1 MFMLRKK
8 NNEKQEIDKTN
19 PKIEKKQEKKI
30 NNTIDL
36 DMDYV
41 DAIHDTAEFV
51 FKDNDTIASTM
62 SSIAVKVQD
71 NEEGLSSAITKLN
84 GVNDNAMSCKELL
97 EKLMVENEKQ
107 NEVIT
112 HTLQEFH
119 RSIESLLE
127 ETNKRNEELVAEL
140 RNFTQ
145 VVTKASE
152 HVTQLNSI
160 TDQVRLI
167 SLNAR
172 IEAARAGS
180 AGKGFAV
187 VAGEIQKLADQSEGC
202 TKEFTDV
209 LHMIDKGA
217 HDNEVLIRKNVEGLE
232 EGCKELSNYLGEVKE
247 GIEQSSKEHTNVCE
261 ALFATL
267 GTNIQETA
275 QTTDLIQKL
284 INIFAE
290 NANDI
295 ASMCEMQVVQTSSIF
310 EILDLSR
317 QIKEMK
323 MQKING

>member
-1 MFMLRKK
+1 M
-8 NNEKQEIDKTN
+8 
-19 PKIEKKQEKKI
+19 
-30 NNTIDL
+30 
-36 DMDYV
+36 
-41 DAIHDTAEFV
+41 
-51 FKDNDTIASTM
+51 
-62 SSIAVKVQD
+62 
-71 NEEGLSSAITKLN
+71 
-84 GVNDNAMSCKELL
+84 
-97 EKLMVENEKQ
+97 
-107 NEVIT
+107 
-112 HTLQEFH
+112 
-119 RSIESLLE
+119 
-127 ETNKRNEELVAEL
+127 
-140 RNFTQ
+140 
-145 VVTKASE
+145 TKASE

-187 VAGEIQKLADQSEGC
+187 VADEIQKLADQSEGC
-202 TKEFTDV
+202 TKEFTDI

-217 HDNEVLIRKNVEGLE
+217 HDNEVLISKNVEGVE
-232 EGCKELSNYLGEVKE
+232 EGCKELSDYLEEIKE
-247 GIEQSSKEHTNVCE
+247 GIEQTSKDHTNVCE
-261 ALFATL
+261 ALFASL

-295 ASMCEMQVVQTSSIF
+295 ASMCEMQVLQTSSIF

-323 MQKING
+323 MRKING